1 MKKKKFEFILKDD
14 KKDVFIR
21 STRNSKTSTQIL
33 LDVFNNKGLI
43 GVYNLGLENMYD
55 YLKQKIKRKM
65 INYEKYFK

>member
-33 LDVFNNKGLI
+33 LDIFNNKGLI

-55 YLKQKIKRKM
+55 YLKQKK
-65 INYEKYFK
+65 